1 MDCEPAPESQE
12 SDRAPSRH
20 TTGRL
25 YPGPRPFANGQ
36 ERCSFPLWYGP
47 TLSLYHDT
55 PGKPGLTRLQLGP
68 IREPDTTHHIRRIVH
83 GPPCPLG
90 AFTSRLRAGL
100 FSNGGRDPRPSLGS
114 ETGSGSVSTLQV
126 TINRVFRGVE
136 RDRWSS
142 GGPAEEGH
150 PNRAEYAGR
159 PAVPKSLGFG
169 TSVPRRAADIDF
181 EETADPSE
189 EGCMHLGQA
198 GASGRFLKGLLDLK
212 FWSGLHRSLC

>member
-1 MDCEPAPESQE
+1 MRLGHAPA
-12 SDRAPSRH
+12 
-20 TTGRL
+20 
-25 YPGPRPFANGQ
+25 
-36 ERCSFPLWYGP
+36 
-47 TLSLYHDT
+47 
-55 PGKPGLTRLQLGP
+55 
-68 IREPDTTHHIRRIVH
+68 
-83 GPPCPLG
+83 
-90 AFTSRLRAGL
+90 
-100 FSNGGRDPRPSLGS
+100 
-114 ETGSGSVSTLQV
+114 
-126 TINRVFRGVE
+126 E

-142 GGPAEEGH
+142 GGPAEERH
-150 PNRAEYAGR
+150 LKRAECAGR